1 MKKINELIEQID
13 LDKKILLDDI
23 PNLDLY
29 MDQVIQ
35 LFDNKFAKPNSN
47 EKVMTKTMINNYAK
61 AKLLF
66 PIKNKKYTKNHII
79 LISLIYHLKG
89 ALSINDI
96 KETLNGLNQRILE
109 NNEINIDD
117 IYSSFLHLN
126 ELNAEKFKTELQQS
140 SENVNKEI
148 EHIDDESKEYIEKL
162 LLITSFVNMS
172 NLYKNAA
179 EKLVMDM
186 IEKQK

>member
-1 MKKINELIEQID
+1 MNNINEIIEQLE
-13 LDKKILLDDI
+13 LDKKITLEEI

-35 LFDNKFAKPNSN
+35 LFDNKFSKPNSD
-47 EKVMTKTMINNYAK
+47 EKVLTKTMINNYSK

-96 KETLNGLNQRILE
+96 NKTLNGLNQRVLE
-109 NNEINIDD
+109 NNQINIDD
-117 IYSSFLHLN
+117 VYNSFLHLN
-126 ELNAEKFKTELQQS
+126 ELSLEKFKNDLQQS
-140 SENVNKEI
+140 SESVNQELDR
-148 EHIDDESKEYIEKL
+148 IDDESKEYVEKL
-162 LLITSFVNMS
+162 LLITSFINMS
-172 NLYKNAA
+172 NLYRSAA
-179 EKLVMDM
+179 EKLITEM
-186 IEKQK
+186 IEKRN

>member
-1 MKKINELIEQID
+1 MKNIIDIIQELD
-13 LDKKILLDDI
+13 LDKKILLDDV

-35 LFDNKFAKPNSN
+35 LFDNKFAKTDAN
-47 EKVMTKTMINNYAK
+47 EKVLTKTMINNYAK

-96 KETLNGLNQRILE
+96 KETLNGLNQRILD
-109 NNEINIDD
+109 NNQLNIDD
-117 IYSSFLHLN
+117 VYTSFLHLN
-126 ELNAEKFKTELQQS
+126 EINLDKFKIDLQTS
-140 SENVNKEI
+140 VENVNI
-148 EHIDDESKEYIEKL
+148 ELEQADDEIKEYIEQL

-172 NLYKNAA
+172 NLYRSAA
-179 EKLVMDM
+179 EKLVQDLNDKK
-186 IEKQK
+186 E